1 MKNSFFDQLIKV
13 YKSEDLYKKTKLE
26 LIHEVA
32 WLRYCFSLYLTKT
45 YIKKARGARLKG
57 KIDGTDKTKYQE
69 YREFIAQIILAKHM
83 LNEKISQKILL
94 LDLASKPE
102 ISSYIVGDV
111 LKEWN
116 KLKKENS
123 LPASKPLDAS

>member
-1 MKNSFFDQLIKV
+1 MKNSLFDQLIKE
-13 YKSEDLYKKTKLE
+13 YKSEDLFKKTKLE
-26 LIHEVA
+26 LVHEVA

-45 YIKKARGARLKG
+45 YMKKARGGRLRG
-57 KIDGTDKTKYQE
+57 KIDGTDRTKYQE
-69 YREFIAQIILAKHM
+69 HREFVAQIILAKHI
-83 LNEKISQKILL
+83 LKEKISHKILI